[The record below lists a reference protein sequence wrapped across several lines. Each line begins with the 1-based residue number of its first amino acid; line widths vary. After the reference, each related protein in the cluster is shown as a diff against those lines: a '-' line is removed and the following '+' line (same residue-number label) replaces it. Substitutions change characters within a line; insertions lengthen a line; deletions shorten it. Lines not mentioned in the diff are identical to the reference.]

1 MKYYSCLFWIV
12 FFSSMSL
19 FSQEKYRQHTV
30 SKGET
35 ISEIA
40 QKYNVKPS
48 AIYELNPDAVNGIK
62 LKSVLL
68 IPTKTKKNN
77 TVSTPAIASNLPE
90 KTHEVLPKETLYGIA
105 KQHHI
110 TIEDLYKINPN
121 LEKEGLKI
129 GQNIKIPQTALEDF
143 AVAKDSEK
151 TIEVKKPNVSKK
163 NISKEEI
170 VVAPKA
176 DEKIGI
182 PTEGIEY
189 EILPKES
196 LYSIAKKYGITL
208 SDLQKANPELGNK
221 SLKVG
226 QKINVPV
233 KDNTNSNLVLE
244 QKQIKTEKE
253 VVVAPQKIVKNT
265 EPEVVKTIPVLTQTS
280 EDNKNSS
287 TDITHEVLAKE
298 SLYSIAKQYKIT
310 IADLQKANPEL
321 GNKSLKVG
329 QKINV
334 PVKDNANSSLVA
346 EQKQIKTEK
355 EVAVVPKEIFVNKQP
370 EIAKTNSVP
379 SKSTEDNKNS
389 STEVTHEVLPNESLY
404 SIAKQYKIALA
415 DLKKANPE
423 LGKKSLKVGQKINV
437 PVKADAN
444 LSLVAENKEAKPQKE
459 IAVVPQNTAEK
470 KAETEMTHEVLPKET
485 KYGIAKQYGLSVAEL
500 EKQNPNI
507 ANKLLVG
514 SLLKIRTSKLMEK
527 EAAVENAIALE
538 AEYVKEK
545 FENKETN
552 TVRDAGFVDQLISKA
567 SENIGTRYRSGGT
580 TTAGFDCSG
589 LMCYTFSSYDIKLPR
604 SSIEMASYGSRIDA
618 QSAQK
623 GDLIFFKT
631 RGSGRINHV
640 GMVVEVLDGEIKFI
654 HSATHG
660 GVIIS
665 STKESYYERNL
676 VQVNRVL

>member
-1 MKYYSCLFWIV
+1 MKYFSCLFLIV

-19 FSQEKYRQHTV
+19 FSQEKFRQHTV

-68 IPTKTKKNN
+68 IPTKTKKNT
-77 TVSTPAIASNLPE
+77 TVSTPTIATNHPE

-143 AVAKDSEK
+143 GVANATEK
-151 TIEVKKPNVSKK
+151 TTEVNKPNVSKN

-170 VVAPKA
+170 AVAPKV
-176 DEKIGI
+176 DEKKEI
-182 PTEGIEY
+182 PTEGIQY
-189 EILPKES
+189 KVLPKES
-196 LYSIAKKYGITL
+196 LYSIAKKYGIKL
-208 SDLQKANPELGNK
+208 ADLQRANPELGNK

-226 QKINVPV
+226 QKITVPV
-233 KDNTNSNLVLE
+233 KAEANSNLVVD
-244 QKQIKTEKE
+244 KVTEKKE
-253 VVVAPQKIVKNT
+253 VAPQTVVAEK
-265 EPEVVKTIPVLTQTS
+265 EPEVAKTIPVLPQTT
-280 EDNKNSS
+280 EDSKNSL
-287 TDITHEVLAKE
+287 INLTHEVLPKE
-298 SLYSIAKQYKIT
+298 SLYSIAKQYGIT
-310 IADLQKANPEL
+310 LSDLKKANSEL

-329 QKINV
+329 QKITV
-334 PVKDNANSSLVA
+334 PVKADANSSLVA
-346 EQKQIKTEK
+346 EKVTEKKEAKTEK
-355 EVAVVPKEIFVNKQP
+355 ELAIAPQVNIDVK
-370 EIAKTNSVP
+370 
-379 SKSTEDNKNS
+379 
-389 STEVTHEVLPNESLY
+389 
-404 SIAKQYKIALA
+404 
-415 DLKKANPE
+415 NPE
-423 LGKKSLKVGQKINV
+423 
-437 PVKADAN
+437 
-444 LSLVAENKEAKPQKE
+444 AE
-459 IAVVPQNTAEK
+459 IS
-470 KAETEMTHEVLPKET
+470 HEVLPKET
-485 KYGIAKQYGLSVAEL
+485 KYGIAKQYGLTVAEL

-507 ANKLLVG
+507 SKKLLVG
-514 SLLKIRTSKLMEK
+514 SVLKIRSSKLIEK
-527 EAAVENAIALE
+527 EVAVENAIALE

-552 TVRDAGFVDQLISKA
+552 TVRDEGFLDQLISKA
-567 SENIGTRYRSGGT
+567 SEHIGTRYRSGGT
-580 TTAGFDCSG
+580 TSAGFDCSG

-604 SSIEMASYGSRIDA
+604 SSIEMASYGSKIDA
-618 QSAQK
+618 QRAQK

-654 HSATHG
+654 HSSTHG

-676 VQVNRVL
+676 AQINRVL

>member
-1 MKYYSCLFWIV
+1 
-12 FFSSMSL
+12 MSL
-19 FSQEKYRQHTV
+19 FSQEKFRQHTV

-68 IPTKTKKNN
+68 IPTKSKKN
-77 TVSTPAIASNLPE
+77 TTASTPAIASNLPE

-110 TIEDLYKINPN
+110 AIEDLYKINPN

-143 AVAKDSEK
+143 AVANETGK
-151 TIEVKKPNVSKK
+151 TTEVKKPNVSK
-163 NISKEEI
+163 NNVPNEEI
-170 VVAPKA
+170 VVAPKV
-176 DEKIGI
+176 DEKKEIQ
-182 PTEGIEY
+182 TQGIEY
-189 EILPKES
+189 EVLPKES
-196 LYSIAKKYGITL
+196 LFSIAKKYGIKL
-208 SDLQKANPELGNK
+208 SDLQKANPELANK
-221 SLKVG
+221 SIKVG
-226 QKINVPV
+226 QKITVPV
-233 KDNTNSNLVLE
+233 TADANLNLVAE
-244 QKQIKTEKE
+244 QKEVISQKE
-253 VVVAPQKIVKNT
+253 VA
-265 EPEVVKTIPVLTQTS
+265 KTIPVLPQTT

-287 TDITHEVLAKE
+287 TDVTHEVLAKE
-298 SLYSIAKQYKIT
+298 SFYSIAKQYKIT

-329 QKINV
+329 QKITV
-334 PVKDNANSSLVA
+334 PVKSEANSNLVA
-346 EQKQIKTEK
+346 EKVTEEK
-355 EVAVVPKEIFVNKQP
+355 EVAPQTVVAKKEP
-370 EIAKTNSVP
+370 EVAKTIP
-379 SKSTEDNKNS
+379 MLPQTTENTKNS
-389 STEVTHEVLPNESLY
+389 LINLTHEVLPNESLY
-404 SIAKQYKIALA
+404 SIAKQYKIALT

-437 PVKADAN
+437 PVKAETN
-444 LSLVAENKEAKPQKE
+444 SSLVAENKEVKSQKE
-459 IAVVPQNTAEK
+459 ITNVPQNIEEK
-470 KAETEMTHEVLPKET
+470 EPETEMTHEVLPKET
-485 KYGIAKQYGLSVAEL
+485 KYGIAKQYGLTVAEL

-507 ANKLLVG
+507 SKRLLVG
-514 SLLKIRTSKLMEK
+514 SHLKIRTSKLMEK
-527 EAAVENAIALE
+527 EVAVENAIALE
-538 AEYVKEK
+538 KEFVKEK
-545 FENKETN
+545 FENKDPN
-552 TVRDAGFVDQLISKA
+552 IVRDASFADQLISKA
-567 SENIGTRYRSGGT
+567 SEHIGTRYRSGGT
-580 TTAGFDCSG
+580 TTDGFDCSG

-604 SSIEMASYGSRIDA
+604 SSIEMASYGSKIDA

-676 VQVNRVL
+676 AQINRVL

>member
-1 MKYYSCLFWIV
+1 
-12 FFSSMSL
+12 MSL
-19 FSQEKYRQHTV
+19 FSQEKFRQHTV

-68 IPTKTKKNN
+68 IPTKTKKNT
-77 TVSTPAIASNLPE
+77 TVSTPTIATNHPE

-143 AVAKDSEK
+143 GVANATEK
-151 TIEVKKPNVSKK
+151 TTEVNKPNVSKN

-170 VVAPKA
+170 AVAPKV
-176 DEKIGI
+176 DEKKEI
-182 PTEGIEY
+182 PTEGIQY
-189 EILPKES
+189 KVLPKES
-196 LYSIAKKYGITL
+196 LYSIAKKYGIKL
-208 SDLQKANPELGNK
+208 ADLQRANPELANK
-221 SLKVG
+221 SIKVG

-233 KDNTNSNLVLE
+233 KTDANSNLVSE
-244 QKQIKTEKE
+244 QKVVISQKGVAVARQT
-253 VVVAPQKIVKNT
+253 VVVNK
-265 EPEVVKTIPVLTQTS
+265 EPEVAKTIPVLPQTTG
-280 EDNKNSS
+280 DNKNSS
-287 TDITHEVLAKE
+287 TYVTHEVLAKE
-298 SLYSIAKQYKIT
+298 SFYSIAKQYKIT

-329 QKINV
+329 QKITV
-334 PVKDNANSSLVA
+334 PVKAEANSNLVVD
-346 EQKQIKTEK
+346 KVTEKK
-355 EVAVVPKEIFVNKQP
+355 EVAPQTVVAEKEP
-370 EIAKTNSVP
+370 EVAKTIPVLP
-379 SKSTEDNKNS
+379 QTTEDSKNS
-389 STEVTHEVLPNESLY
+389 LINLTHEVLPKESLY
-404 SIAKQYKIALA
+404 SIAKQYGITLS
-415 DLKKANPE
+415 DLKKANSE
-423 LGKKSLKVGQKINV
+423 LGNKSLKVGQKITV

-444 LSLVAENKEAKPQKE
+444 SSLVAEKVTEKKEAKTEKELAIAPQVNIDVKNPEAE
-459 IAVVPQNTAEK
+459 IS
-470 KAETEMTHEVLPKET
+470 HEVLPKET
-485 KYGIAKQYGLSVAEL
+485 KYGIAKQYGLTVAEL

-507 ANKLLVG
+507 SKKLLVG
-514 SLLKIRTSKLMEK
+514 SVLKIRSSKLIEK
-527 EAAVENAIALE
+527 EVAVENAIALE

-552 TVRDAGFVDQLISKA
+552 TVRDEGFLDQLISKA
-567 SENIGTRYRSGGT
+567 SEHIGTRYRSGGT
-580 TTAGFDCSG
+580 TSAGFDCSG

-604 SSIEMASYGSRIDA
+604 SSIEMASYGSKIDA
-618 QSAQK
+618 QRAQK

-654 HSATHG
+654 HSSTHG

-676 VQVNRVL
+676 AQINRVL

>member
-1 MKYYSCLFWIV
+1 MKYFNCLFLIV
-12 FFSSMSL
+12 FFSCMSL
-19 FSQEKYRQHTV
+19 FSQEKFRQHTV

-68 IPTKTKKNN
+68 IPTKFQKNT
-77 TVSTPAIASNLPE
+77 TVSTPAIATNHPE

-110 TIEDLYKINPN
+110 AIEDLYKINPN

-143 AVAKDSEK
+143 AVAKESEK
-151 TIEVKKPNVSKK
+151 TTEVNKPNVSIK
-163 NISKEEI
+163 NVPKEEI
-170 VVAPKA
+170 VVSPKL
-176 DEKIGI
+176 DEKKEI

-189 EILPKES
+189 EVLPKES
-196 LYSIAKKYGITL
+196 LFSIAKKYGIKL
-208 SDLQKANPELGNK
+208 ADLQKANPELGNK

-226 QKINVPV
+226 QKITVPV
-233 KDNTNSNLVLE
+233 KADANLNLVAE
-244 QKQIKTEKE
+244 QKEVISQKE
-253 VVVAPQKIVKNT
+253 VATAPQTVVVNK
-265 EPEVVKTIPVLTQTS
+265 EPEVVKTIPVLPQTTK
-280 EDNKNSS
+280 DNKNSS
-287 TDITHEVLAKE
+287 ADVTHEVLAKE
-298 SLYSIAKQYKIT
+298 SFYSIAKQYKIT

-329 QKINV
+329 QKITV
-334 PVKDNANSSLVA
+334 PVKAGANSSLVA
-346 EQKQIKTEK
+346 ENK
-355 EVAVVPKEIFVNKQP
+355 EVKSQNEI
-370 EIAKTNSVP
+370 TN
-379 SKSTEDNKNS
+379 
-389 STEVTHEVLPNESLY
+389 
-404 SIAKQYKIALA
+404 
-415 DLKKANPE
+415 
-423 LGKKSLKVGQKINV
+423 
-437 PVKADAN
+437 
-444 LSLVAENKEAKPQKE
+444 
-459 IAVVPQNTAEK
+459 VPQNIEEK
-470 KAETEMTHEVLPKET
+470 NAETELTHEVLPKET
-485 KYGIAKQYGLSVAEL
+485 KYGIAKQYGLTVAEL

-507 ANKLLVG
+507 SKKLLVG
-514 SLLKIRTSKLMEK
+514 SQLKIRTSKLMEK
-527 EAAVENAIALE
+527 EVAVENAIALE
-538 AEYVKEK
+538 KEFVKEK
-545 FENKETN
+545 FENKDPN
-552 TVRDAGFVDQLISKA
+552 IVRDASFADQLISKA
-567 SENIGTRYRSGGT
+567 SEHIGTRYRSGGT
-580 TTAGFDCSG
+580 TTDGFDCSG

-604 SSIEMASYGSRIDA
+604 SSIEMASYGSKIDA

-676 VQVNRVL
+676 AQINRVL